1 MGKNVMRD
9 ERGLDYTTDS
19 PDCVP
24 LFCDALEHYL
34 ASSAQV
40 MPTLEKLLE
49 RDPAMPMGLLF
60 RAYLLKLAADPRFRE
75 PIRQCFETVS
85 ARPDLN
91 DREQRHLAALSLWQ
105 ADQMTDAVAVFDG
118 IVVDYP
124 KDMLALRVAH
134 YLHFYGSGGKRM
146 MDSLQVALE
155 IWQTDDS
162 YYGFLKG
169 MQSFALEESGHY
181 TEAEAAGLEA
191 LDINRKDIWAAHA
204 VTHVYQMQSRF
215 EEGLPFLESLLP
227 EWHSANNF
235 VYHLHWHK
243 ALQHI
248 GLGNPL
254 DALIVYDDALVEPL
268 GDDFYLDVCNAASL
282 LWRLEMSGLNVGDR
296 WDQLHELSKNRI
308 KDDELVFTSLHY
320 LMAPAILGD
329 AETVKA
335 GLDHFHHWSTAKTT
349 QGTVAKIV
357 GETMATAITK
367 LASEQKSEGVKL
379 MESVQKEIY
388 RIGGSHAQRHL
399 FDQLIN
405 TYI

>member
-1 MGKNVMRD
+1 MLD
-9 ERGLDYTTDS
+9 ELGLNYTTDS
-19 PDCVP
+19 ADSTDSIQ
-24 LFCDALEHYL
+24 LFCEALEQYL
-34 ASSAQV
+34 ASSVMV
-40 MPTLEKLLE
+40 MPTLEKLLQQE
-49 RDPAMPMGLLF
+49 PAMPMALLF

-75 PIRQCFETVS
+75 PINTCFKTVA

-91 DREQRHLAALSLWQ
+91 DREQRHLKALSLWQ
-105 ADQMTDAVAVFDG
+105 AEQMADAVAVFDD
-118 IVVDYP
+118 IVMAYP

-134 YLHFYGSGGKRM
+134 YLHFYGTGGSPM
-146 MDSLQVALE
+146 MGSLQISLE
-155 IWQTDDS
+155 NWQPNDR

-169 MQSFALEESGHY
+169 MHSFALEESGHY
-181 TEAEAAGLEA
+181 LDAESAGLEA
-191 LDINRKDIWAAHA
+191 LAINRRDIWAAHA

-215 EEGLPFLESLLP
+215 DAGISFIESLLP
-227 EWHSANNF
+227 EWQSANNF

-248 GLGNPL
+248 GLGNL
-254 DALIVYDDALVEPL
+254 FDALAIYDQALVEPL

-296 WDQLHELSKNRI
+296 WGQLHELSRNRI
-308 KDDELVFTSLHY
+308 RDDELVFTSLHY

-329 AETVKA
+329 AETVAA
-335 GLDHFHHWSTAKTT
+335 GLDHFHHWSHAKTT

-357 GETMATAITK
+357 GKTMAVAIAK
-367 LASEQKSEGVKL
+367 LASGQQGEGVKL
-379 MESVQKEIY
+379 MQSVQKDIY

-405 TYI
+405 AHS